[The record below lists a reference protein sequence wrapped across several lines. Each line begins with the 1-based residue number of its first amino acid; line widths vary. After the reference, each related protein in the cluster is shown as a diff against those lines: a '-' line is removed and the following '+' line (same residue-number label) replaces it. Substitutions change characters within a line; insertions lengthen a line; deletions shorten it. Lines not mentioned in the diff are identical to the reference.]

1 MAQDLIIAGNT
12 YTDVTSIIIPTAS
25 GTAEFHDMSGD
36 IAWMGLEAE
45 HVGQLYN
52 ASYTLSETSFATWTP
67 STSATAIIASTSLST
82 FSADMS
88 QYEYWLEWCFDYEG
102 ALNDGA
108 TKKVQVDRQFG
119 SLWQNLHRRP
129 YGLNN
134 FETLTDSYNY
144 CTSAFTGSSYTIY
157 WNSSGTHT
165 WTSGISYGFY
175 GALTGATFSSTS
187 ATTVNVTP
195 KTPVINARCS
205 NTYMSTARAK
215 EINQANS
222 TIVVT
227 GDLYRVKRDT
237 SPVRHFYRSALE
249 MYSDP
254 LEVNTNG

>member
-12 YTDVTSIIIPTAS
+12 YADVPSIVIPTAS

-36 IAWMGLEAE
+36 IAWLGVEAE
-45 HVGQLYN
+45 HVGQLYH
-52 ASYTLSETSFATWTP
+52 ASYTLADTDFATWTP
-67 STSATAIIASTSLST
+67 STTAKAIIASKNLST
-82 FSADMS
+82 FSANMS
-88 QYEYWLEWCFDYEG
+88 QYEYWLEWRFDYESV
-102 ALNDGA
+102 LNDGA
-108 TKKVQVDRQFG
+108 TTKAQVDRQFG

-144 CTSAFTGSSYTIY
+144 CASAFTGATYTIY
-157 WNSSGTHT
+157 WNTSGAHT

-175 GALTGATFSSTS
+175 GALTAATFSSTT

-205 NTYMSTARAK
+205 NTYMTTARAK
-215 EINQANS
+215 EINQDES

-227 GDLYRVKRDT
+227 GDLYRVKKGT
-237 SPVRHFYRSALE
+237 STVRHFYRSALE
-249 MYSDP
+249 MYNNP
-254 LEVNTNG
+254 LEVSTNE

>member
-12 YTDVTSIIIPTAS
+12 YSSVPSVVFPTAN
-25 GTAEFHDMSGD
+25 GTAEFYDMSGEL
-36 IAWMGLEAE
+36 AWMGLEAE

-52 ASYTLSETSFATWTP
+52 ASYTLADTDFASWTP
-67 STSATAIIASTSLST
+67 STTAKAIIASTSLST
-82 FSADMS
+82 FSANMAE
-88 QYEYWLEWCFDYEG
+88 YEYWLRWRFDYESV
-102 ALNDGA
+102 LNEGA
-108 TKKVQVDRQFG
+108 TLKIQVDKEFG

-129 YGLNN
+129 YGLAN

-144 CTSAFTGSSYTIY
+144 CTSAFTGATYTVY

-175 GALTGATFSSTS
+175 GVLTAATFSSTTN
-187 ATTVNVTP
+187 TTVNVTP

-205 NTYMSTARAK
+205 TTYVSTARAK
-215 EINQANS
+215 EIDKDKS

-227 GDLYRVKRDT
+227 GDLYRVKRGT
-237 SPVRHFYRSALE
+237 SPVRRFYRSALE